1 MEKATTKV
9 AKAPVE
15 DTTMFAVETTI
26 QESQRE
32 LENLLWFRK
41 DLTHDLQDVDG
52 RILELQHLLHQETVH
67 KVRETRLV
75 Y

>member
-1 MEKATTKV
+1 
-9 AKAPVE
+9 
-15 DTTMFAVETTI
+15 MFAVETTI

-32 LENLLWFRK
+32 LENLLRFRK

-52 RILELQHLLHQETVH
+52 RILELQRYLHLDNMQ